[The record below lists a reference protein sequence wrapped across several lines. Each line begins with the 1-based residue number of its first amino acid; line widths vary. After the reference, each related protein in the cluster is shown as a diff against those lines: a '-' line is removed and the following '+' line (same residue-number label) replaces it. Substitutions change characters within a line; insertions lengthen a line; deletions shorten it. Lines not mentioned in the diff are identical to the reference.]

1 MEENLRETEGFEQR
15 FAYVCS
21 EFEIAREDEGETPEG
36 YVLYLTKSLVDDFNK
51 SINKIKKQDTLLNV
65 WPEADYLRA
74 IYEHVKFETEI
85 IFEFEKKYVVD
96 DIPF

>member
-21 EFEIAREDEGETPEG
+21 EFEIAREDEGETPEK
-36 YVLYLTKSLVDDFNK
+36 YVLYLQQSLMDDFNK
-51 SINKIKKQDTLLNV
+51 LITHVKPQETYINM
-65 WPEADYLRA
+65 WSEAKYLRA
-74 IYEHVKFETEI
+74 IANHIDFETEI